1 MDRRPIYIELKDLV
15 IRLIRF
21 LLVVFAAILIVSLM
35 AIMLIDIEKMF
46 ISMFIICKNYFHH
59 VAKLF

>member
-46 ISMFIICKNYFHH
+46 ISMFIIC
-59 VAKLF
+59 